1 MTKRHRYHR
10 PWCALLIIIGLLTP
24 SPPAI
29 AASSPPPGE
38 EAILFQ
44 EIPSVFSASK
54 YEQKVTEA
62 PSAVSIVTAEEIRR
76 YGYRTLADLLRS
88 LRSFHLS
95 FERTNEALGVRG
107 FNRPGDSNSRVLL
120 LVNGHR
126 VNDNIFLGAT
136 TGNGFILD
144 VDLIDRVEVV
154 RGPSSS
160 LYGTSAFFAV
170 VNVVTRRGR
179 DLKGA
184 EVAAEAGSHESWRGR
199 LSYGERFASGL
210 EMLVSGTRY
219 ESDGNGRLYFPEFD
233 SPATNNGIAED
244 ADQEELHSLFARL
257 SLLDFTL
264 EGAFIDREKGIPTAP
279 FGTVFNDPRTRGEV
293 RQAYGRLAYDRH
305 FDNQL
310 DVQAAVSYNL
320 FHSDGDFA
328 YDFSEN
334 ATPFLV
340 VNKDEFRGEWWGGE
354 MQISK
359 QLWERHRLSLGGEY
373 QDNFRQDLKNFDL
386 EVFLSSRNRSD
397 NWGAYLQDEVQ
408 LRDNLLLNLG
418 LRHDHYDSFGGTTNP
433 RLALIYSPLVKTTFK
448 LLYGEAFRAP
458 NAFEQHYHDGLA
470 TQKPNPELDPERIK
484 TYELVL
490 EQYLGEHLRA
500 VASGFYYEI
509 EDLINLTLD
518 PADGLLVFDNLDEVE
533 ATGAEFELEGKW
545 DRGLEGRVSYTYQEA
560 KDRSTD
566 KLLSNSPRHLA
577 KVNIIVPLIGEM
589 VLLGIEEQYTSKRK
603 TVLRNETGGYAV
615 TNLTLF
621 GRKLYKELRVSASV
635 YNLFDKKFSDPAS
648 LAHRQ
653 ETIEQ
658 DGRVF
663 RFKLAYAF

>member
-1 MTKRHRYHR
+1 MVVALGV
-10 PWCALLIIIGLLTP
+10 ALLGWSAPLCIGAEAGESTTEAEELL
-24 SPPAI
+24 
-29 AASSPPPGE
+29 
-38 EAILFQ
+38 LFQ

-54 YEQKVTEA
+54 YEQKITEA
-62 PSAVSIVTAEEIRR
+62 PSAVSIVTAAEIRR

-95 FERTNEALGVRG
+95 FERTNELLGVRG

-126 VNDNIFLGAT
+126 VNDNIFQAAAVGT
-136 TGNGFILD
+136 DFILD

-170 VNVVTRRGR
+170 VNVITRRGR

-184 EVAAEAGSHESWRGR
+184 EVAAEAGSHETYRGR
-199 LSYGERFASGL
+199 VSYGNRLAGGL
-210 EMLVSGTRY
+210 EMLLSATGY
-219 ESDGNGRLYFPEFD
+219 DSDGNGRLYYPEFD
-233 SPATNNGIAED
+233 SPDTNNGIAED
-244 ADQEELHSLFARL
+244 ADGDEFHSLFARF

-264 EGAFIDREKGIPTAP
+264 EGAYVDREKGIPTAP
-279 FGTVFNDPRTRGEV
+279 FRTVFNDSRTRGES
-293 RQAYGRLAYDRH
+293 RQAYGRLAYEHR
-305 FDNQL
+305 FAGQL
-310 DVQAAVSYNL
+310 DFQAAVSYNL
-320 FHSDGDFA
+320 FHSDGDYV
-328 YDFSEN
+328 YDYSEDT
-334 ATPFLV
+334 TPFLV

-354 MQISK
+354 FQISK
-359 QLWERHRLSLGGEY
+359 RLLNRHQLILGGEF
-373 QDNFRQDLKNFDL
+373 QNNFRQDLKNHDL
-386 EVFLSSRNRSD
+386 AVYLDTRNDSD
-397 NWGAYLQDEVQ
+397 NWGIYLQDEFQ
-408 LRDNLLLNLG
+408 LRDNLTFSFG
-418 LRHDHYDSFGGTTNP
+418 VRHDHYDTFGGTTNP
-433 RLALIYSPLVKTTFK
+433 RLALIYSPLAETTFK

-470 TQKPNPELDPERIK
+470 TQKPNPDLEPERIR

-509 EDLINLTLD
+509 DDLINLTLN

-533 ATGAEFELEGKW
+533 ASGAEFELEGKW
-545 DRGLEGRVSYTYQEA
+545 RRGLEGRVSYTYQEA

-566 KLLSNSPRHLA
+566 KLLSNSPKHLA
-577 KVNIIVPLIGEM
+577 KLNLIVPLIGEKL
-589 VLLGIEEQYTSKRK
+589 LLGLEEQYTSSRK
-603 TVLRNETGGYAV
+603 TVFRDETGGYAV
-615 TNLTLF
+615 TNLTLY
-621 GRKLYKELRVSASV
+621 GRKLYKGLDVSASV
-635 YNLFDKKFSDPAS
+635 YNLFDKQFSNPAS
-648 LAHRQ
+648 AAHLQ

-663 RFKLAYAF
+663 RFKLTYVF

>member
-1 MTKRHRYHR
+1 
-10 PWCALLIIIGLLTP
+10 
-24 SPPAI
+24 
-29 AASSPPPGE
+29 
-38 EAILFQ
+38 
-44 EIPSVFSASK
+44 
-54 YEQKVTEA
+54 
-62 PSAVSIVTAEEIRR
+62 
-76 YGYRTLADLLRS
+76 
-88 LRSFHLS
+88 
-95 FERTNEALGVRG
+95 
-107 FNRPGDSNSRVLL
+107 
-120 LVNGHR
+120 
-126 VNDNIFLGAT
+126 
-136 TGNGFILD
+136 
-144 VDLIDRVEVV
+144 
-154 RGPSSS
+154 
-160 LYGTSAFFAV
+160 
-170 VNVVTRRGR
+170 
-179 DLKGA
+179 
-184 EVAAEAGSHESWRGR
+184 
-199 LSYGERFASGL
+199 
-210 EMLVSGTRY
+210 
-219 ESDGNGRLYFPEFD
+219 
-233 SPATNNGIAED
+233 
-244 ADQEELHSLFARL
+244 
-257 SLLDFTL
+257 
-264 EGAFIDREKGIPTAP
+264 
-279 FGTVFNDPRTRGEV
+279 
-293 RQAYGRLAYDRH
+293 
-305 FDNQL
+305 
-310 DVQAAVSYNL
+310 
-320 FHSDGDFA
+320 
-328 YDFSEN
+328 
-334 ATPFLV
+334 
-340 VNKDEFRGEWWGGE
+340 
-354 MQISK
+354 K
-359 QLWERHRLSLGGEY
+359 QLWERHRLSFGGEY

-397 NWGAYLQDEVQ
+397 NWGVYLQDEIQ
-408 LRDNLLLNLG
+408 LRDNLTFSLG
-418 LRHDHYDSFGGTTNP
+418 VRHDQYDTFGGTTNP
-433 RLALIYSPLVKTTFK
+433 RLALIYNPLTKTTFK